1 MFWRLC
7 WYTFLELSIEGDN
20 IMGSLFVEVG
30 QCGCQIGVPLNHK
43 LSALYYCNR
52 TRPPNRLHAIMVDTE
67 PKVIRQVATQSPKW
81 LDPAHQ
87 IDRDSA
93 IDRFQLLPHP
103 LDHKAR
109 NFPVFLDVLFESVG
123 LDVAELAAFCH
134 FL

>member
-1 MFWRLC
+1 MAINAEAE
-7 WYTFLELSIEGDN
+7 FLFEAFCKPGAQP
-20 IMGSLFVEVG
+20 GACAAA
-30 QCGCQIGVPLNHK
+30 Q
-43 LSALYYCNR
+43 
-52 TRPPNRLHAIMVDTE
+52 T
-67 PKVIRQVATQSPKW
+67 
-81 LDPAHQ
+81 AHQ